1 MPNIEEYHDFGIIQQ
16 KKIKPILENIFGE
29 LIEFEDRYS
38 KFDYMNDKFNIELKS
53 RINVKITTFSK
64 TLLALNKIKECEG
77 KELIFVFNFVCN
89 GLNEIYYI
97 KYDKKVFELFDTELV
112 EYFDGT
118 NKLHYLIPSPLLTL
132 LHKDKPKCLLKVR

>member
-38 KFDYMNDKFNIELKS
+38 KFDYMNHKFNIELKS

-118 NKLHYLIPSPLLTL
+118 NKLHYLIPSPLLIL